1 MTHDIPVAEMRH
13 GDTLDRRELGQGFY
27 EPFRPASGQVALPFN
42 LELAAKIEISKKAM
56 KTIDK
61 IHRTMCIKDKD
72 NKDKPGSTG

>member
-1 MTHDIPVAEMRH
+1 MTDSIDSDVNRV
-13 GDTLDRRELGQGFY
+13 
-27 EPFRPASGQVALPFN
+27 SQVQN
-42 LELAAKIEISKKAM
+42 QIGELAAKIEISKKAM

>member
-1 MTHDIPVAEMRH
+1 
-13 GDTLDRRELGQGFY
+13 
-27 EPFRPASGQVALPFN
+27 
-42 LELAAKIEISKKAM
+42 M